1 MKLYLDT
8 ADRSAA
14 ESLLATG
21 LFAGVTTNPTI
32 LQRAS
37 KGVADLGD
45 IYRWAIAAGAHEVFF
60 QAWGTDAATLIE
72 RGQWLRDLGQE
83 VVVKFVATRD
93 GCDGLRRVGS

>member
-8 ADRSAA
+8 ADRGAA

-37 KGVADLGD
+37 KGIGRSQRHLPLG
-45 IYRWAIAAGAHEVFF
+45 H
-60 QAWGTDAATLIE
+60 
-72 RGQWLRDLGQE
+72 
-83 VVVKFVATRD
+83 
-93 GCDGLRRVGS
+93 